1 MTLGI
6 FTREKLEKL
15 IKKYERLILSIQK
28 NI

>member
-15 IKKYERLILSIQK
+15 IKEYERLILSIPK